1 MKIFIITLLL
11 MEAINNQWLDN
22 IWFSRIQ
29 IFKSIIMELK
39 VARILLFLAREK
51 RNLLTQLNL
60 KRVS

>member
-1 MKIFIITLLL
+1 MKIFIIMLLL
-11 MEAINNQWLDN
+11 MEAINNQWLDS
-22 IWFSRIQ
+22 IWFNRIQ

-39 VARILLFLAREK
+39 AARILLFLAREK